1 MLADR
6 APSIDGVHETRP
18 RGQRGSSAGALG
30 VRPYDEDLDDWLGEI
45 SDEDWSEDAAER
57 AERRRATPA
66 YAALPTAHPDPQGP
80 AAVERAPSARA
91 DHAETRRQVVER
103 RRLVAGLIALVV
115 VGVAVVAAVVL
126 FRGGGETPTTGAT
139 GPSATPTAPSE
150 TSPSPTQSTP
160 YESGSTP
167 PAGTGTPS
175 AGTSTPSDSGTST
188 PDTTPSTTGATGF
201 TLPEGT
207 KLKRG
212 EDADPGVVSQ
222 LQQALTSAGYDP
234 GPVDGTYGQKTE
246 AAVTAFQ
253 QDNGLTADGVV
264 GPDTASALN
273 SALSG

>member
-45 SDEDWSEDAAER
+45 SDEDWSEGAAER

-66 YAALPTAHPDPQGP
+66 YADLPGPDPDALAGP
-80 AAVERAPSARA
+80 AVERSPSRRA
-91 DHAETRRQVVER
+91 DPAETRRQVVER
-103 RRLVAGLIALVV
+103 RRLVAGLIAVVV
-115 VGVAVVAAVVL
+115 VGIALVAAVVL
-126 FRGGGETPTTGAT
+126 LRGGGDTPAT
-139 GPSATPTAPSE
+139 SVTEPTATPTAPSE
-150 TSPSPTQSTP
+150 TSPSTTQ
-160 YESGSTP
+160 
-167 PAGTGTPS
+167 
-175 AGTSTPSDSGTST
+175 
-188 PDTTPSTTGATGF
+188 TTPATTGATGF

-212 EDADPGVVSQ
+212 EEADAAVVSQ

-234 GPVDGTYGQKTE
+234 GPVDGTYGEKTV

-273 SALSG
+273 SALSSG